1 MRWWVVALVVA
12 AAACGADEV
21 ARPPGETTTTLSPSV
36 DPLAPVP
43 GPTTT
48 LPPVAEPGTETT
60 TVEVLRETGALRGQ
74 GVDKRPIVDLV
85 DGVEV
90 GSTVQTAGGAGSL
103 APPGIPVG
111 KVTAVRAQSGSSSP
125 LVEIE
130 LSAGDL
136 TNLSF
141 VRVLRYVPNLSGV

>member
-1 MRWWVVALVVA
+1 
-12 AAACGADEV
+12 
-21 ARPPGETTTTLSPSV
+21 
-36 DPLAPVP
+36 
-43 GPTTT
+43 
-48 LPPVAEPGTETT
+48 VAEPGTDTT
-60 TVEVLRETGALRGQ
+60 TVEVLRETGALRGR
-74 GVDKRPIVDLV
+74 GVDQLPVVDLV

-90 GSTVQTAGGAGSL
+90 GSAVQTAGGAGSL

-111 KVTAVRAQSGSSSP
+111 VVRSVRQQSGTSSP
-125 LVEIE
+125 VVEIE